1 MEENIVMDERDI
13 LSLPFVPLRGIV
25 VYPNLVSHIAIGR
38 DTSLAAALTTS
49 ILLAAS

>member
-25 VYPNLVSHIAIGR
+25 VYPNLSVTYPTAR
-38 DTSLAAALTTS
+38 NRTVA
-49 ILLAAS
+49 